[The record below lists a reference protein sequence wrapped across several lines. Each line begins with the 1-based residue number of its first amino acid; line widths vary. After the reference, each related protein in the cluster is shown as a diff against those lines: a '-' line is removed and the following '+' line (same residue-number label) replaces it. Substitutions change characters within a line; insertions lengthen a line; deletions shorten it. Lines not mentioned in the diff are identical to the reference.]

1 MEERVSQ
8 LPDLGYEVV
17 PEDRTK
23 VAVTTLAFKNQKII
37 SLLRE
42 RGQAIRKESWD
53 KMRKIDQEI
62 NFLKENEFE
71 RITTPCSVFMTFETE
86 EGYNRAIEMEATCRA
101 HPRLK
106 YL

>member
-1 MEERVSQ
+1 MSQ

-23 VAVTTLAFKNQKII
+23 VAVTTLAFKNQEII

-42 RGQAIRKESWD
+42 RGLAIRKESWD
-53 KMRKIDQEI
+53 EMRKIDQKI
-62 NFLKENEFE
+62 NELKDNEFE

-101 HPRLK
+101 HPRLAH
-106 YL
+106 L